1 MMIEDLKNTVKI
13 LKQRVRFNLD
23 IIHQYELEVK
33 EILKEPVS
41 EDRSEKLSHRFLFSK
56 KILNENADAIKL
68 QKEIMNYLENYH
80 NDIVDFSQMAESN
93 SDTKN
98 SVEQE
103 NEIVEISKD
112 DYFNL
117 TVSGEIIFDT
127 HHPYFSDESFINE
140 LLSYFISIE
149 NYEMCSQLIEL
160 DKSKNLS

>member
-1 MMIEDLKNTVKI
+1 MIENLKNSIKI
-13 LKQRVRFNLD
+13 LKQKVRFNLD
-23 IIHQYELEVK
+23 LIHQYELEVK

-68 QKEIMNYLENYH
+68 QREIMNYLENYH
-80 NDIVDFSQMAESN
+80 NDIVDFSKMTESN
-93 SDTKN
+93 RDTNN

-117 TVSGEIIFDT
+117 TIKGEIMFDV
-127 HHPYFSDESFINE
+127 HHPYFNDECFLNS
-140 LLSYFISIE
+140 LLSYFISVE
-149 NYEMCSQLIEL
+149 NYEMCSQIVEL

>member
-1 MMIEDLKNTVKI
+1 MMIEKLKNSIEV

-23 IIHQYELEVK
+23 LIHQYEVEVK

-41 EDRSEKLSHRFLFSK
+41 EDRSKKLSSRFHFSK

-80 NDIVDFSQMAESN
+80 NDIFDFSQLTDSN
-93 SDTKN
+93 RNTYN

-112 DYFNL
+112 DYYKL
-117 TVSGEIIFDT
+117 TIKGEILFDI
-127 HHPYFSDESFINE
+127 HHPYFNDEAFLNK
-140 LLSYFISIE
+140 LLSYFISVE
-149 NYEMCSQLIEL
+149 NYEMCSQIVEL